1 MNAAFRPGAG
11 TAVLKIKRA
20 DGFGLRLPMK
30 KPVLM
35 AGVRLEQSENW
46 LIRLEAENG
55 VVGWGEA
62 SSAPNHGGSSVED
75 MRQAWQDLLPGLQGA
90 NAMAL
95 GGLTAHFKPRVKT
108 GKSVLGALDMALHD
122 LVGRH
127 LGVPAHVLLGGMRR
141 DTVSPL
147 WLLGTGSR
155 DTDLAEA
162 RQRFAEGYRFFKLK
176 VGVRPLAQEIE
187 MALALRQELGAD
199 LRLCADANMG
209 MSADQAIEYARGVQS
224 AKLDFLEQPL
234 AREDLAGL
242 KRLIDT
248 GLIHVGLDESITS
261 VQDLLSHA
269 ALGAAGGSLKT
280 LKLGGMSGVAAAG
293 QVCHAHGQHINLAG
307 KIAETSIAT
316 AAVIHLAAVLPNVDW
331 GVSPS
336 NAYLVGDIT
345 DQPVSP
351 SSGVYRVSDRP
362 GLGVDVDESAVRRY
376 TFC

>member
-1 MNAAFRPGAG
+1 MNAAFRPAAG

-35 AGVRLEQSENW
+35 AGVRIEQSENF
-46 LIRLEAENG
+46 LIRIEAENG

-62 SSAPNHGGSSVED
+62 SSAPNHGGSSVQD
-75 MRQAWQDLLPGLQGA
+75 MRQAWLDVLPQIQGA

-95 GGLTAHFKPRVKT
+95 GGLTAHLKPSVKI

-176 VGVRPLAQEIE
+176 VGVRPLADEIE

-199 LRLCADANMG
+199 FRLCADANMG
-209 MSADQAIEYARGVQS
+209 MSADQAIEYARGVQA

-234 AREDLAGL
+234 AREDLTGL

-248 GLIHVGLDESITS
+248 GLIDVGLD
-261 VQDLLSHA
+261 
-269 ALGAAGGSLKT
+269 
-280 LKLGGMSGVAAAG
+280 
-293 QVCHAHGQHINLAG
+293 
-307 KIAETSIAT
+307 
-316 AAVIHLAAVLPNVDW
+316 
-331 GVSPS
+331 
-336 NAYLVGDIT
+336 
-345 DQPVSP
+345 
-351 SSGVYRVSDRP
+351 
-362 GLGVDVDESAVRRY
+362 
-376 TFC
+376 

>member
-1 MNAAFRPGAG
+1 MNAAFRPAAG

-35 AGVRLEQSENW
+35 AGVRIEQSENF
-46 LIRLEAENG
+46 LIRIEAENG

-62 SSAPNHGGSSVED
+62 SSAPNHGGSSVQD
-75 MRQAWQDLLPGLQGA
+75 MRQAWLDVLPQIQGA

-95 GGLTAHFKPRVKT
+95 GGLTAHLKPSVKI
-108 GKSVLGALDMALHD
+108 GKSMLGALDMALHD

-176 VGVRPLAQEIE
+176 VGVRPLADEIE

-199 LRLCADANMG
+199 FRLCADANMG
-209 MSADQAIEYARGVQS
+209 MSADQAIEYARGVQA

-234 AREDLAGL
+234 AREDLTGL

-248 GLIHVGLDESITS
+248 GLIDVGLDESITS

-280 LKLGGMSGVAAAG
+280 LKLGGMSGVASAG

-345 DQPVSP
+345 HQPVSP
-351 SSGVYRVSDRP
+351 LGGLYHVSDRP
-362 GLGVDVDESAVRRY
+362 GLGVDVDESAVSRF

>member
-1 MNAAFRPGAG
+1 
-11 TAVLKIKRA
+11 
-20 DGFGLRLPMK
+20 
-30 KPVLM
+30 
-35 AGVRLEQSENW
+35 
-46 LIRLEAENG
+46 
-55 VVGWGEA
+55 
-62 SSAPNHGGSSVED
+62 
-75 MRQAWQDLLPGLQGA
+75 
-90 NAMAL
+90 
-95 GGLTAHFKPRVKT
+95 
-108 GKSVLGALDMALHD
+108 MALHD

>member
-1 MNAAFRPGAG
+1 MLTPLQPSLAAAP
-11 TAVLKIKRA
+11 LKIRRA
-20 DGFGLRLPMK
+20 DGFGVRLPMK

-46 LIRLEAENG
+46 LIRLETEDG
-55 VVGWGEA
+55 LVGWGEA
-62 SSAPNHGGSSVED
+62 SSAPNHGGSSVQD
-75 MRQAWQDLLPGLQGA
+75 MHQAWQALQPQLDGA

-95 GGLTAHFKPRVKT
+95 GGLTQKLTPSVKL

-162 RQRFAEGYRFFKLK
+162 KQRFAQGYRFFKLK
-176 VGVRPLAQEIE
+176 VGVRSLAEEIE
-187 MALALRQELGAD
+187 MALTLRKELGAE

-209 MSADQAIEYARGVQS
+209 MDAEHAIAYAQGVKEAQ
-224 AKLDFLEQPL
+224 LEFLEQPL
-234 AREDLAGL
+234 PREDLDGL
-242 KRLIDT
+242 RRLIETRSID
-248 GLIHVGLDESITS
+248 VGLDESITS
-261 VQDLLSHA
+261 VHDLISHA

-280 LKLGGMSGVAAAG
+280 LKLGGMSGVVGAG
-293 QVCHAHGQHINLAG
+293 QVCQAHGQHINLAG
-307 KIAETSIAT
+307 KIAETSIAS

-336 NAYLVGDIT
+336 LEYLVEDIT
-345 DQPVSP
+345 DQPVKAED
-351 SSGVYRVSDRP
+351 GVYRVSNRP
-362 GLGVDVDESAVRRY
+362 GLGVDVDEAAVRRFA
-376 TFC
+376 FC